1 VDLVWLDEATPQDA
15 VQSITRLIEETK
27 VVAVLGGTSSA
38 TTLAM
43 GSVVKRVRVPFISL
57 NAAAREVTGAECTI
71 YPLKLHSAV
80 HQRCAPDTLEGEGHV
95 FET

>member
-38 TTLAM
+38 TTVCTENL
-43 GSVVKRVRVPFISL
+43 VRFDSMTESL
-57 NAAAREVTGAECTI
+57 NFGRDGRADI
-71 YPLKLHSAV
+71 PS
-80 HQRCAPDTLEGEGHV
+80 
-95 FET
+95 FEPGCLGLQVQEPT